1 MWVSEDQLEFAGLN
15 TICRE
20 IVGGIA
26 LSVVLKTDFPPVH
39 QRAAWS
45 EICILTQDIV

>member
-1 MWVSEDQLEFAGLN
+1 MWVSEDQLLEFTGPK

-26 LSVVLKTDFPPVH
+26 WSVLLKTDIFLCAP
-39 QRAAWS
+39 
-45 EICILTQDIV
+45 DISMIRGLYPET